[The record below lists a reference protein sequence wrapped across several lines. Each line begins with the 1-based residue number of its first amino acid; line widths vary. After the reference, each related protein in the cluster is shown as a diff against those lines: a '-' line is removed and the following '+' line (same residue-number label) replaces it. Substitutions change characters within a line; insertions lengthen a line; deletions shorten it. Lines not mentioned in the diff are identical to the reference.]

1 MKKTISTIISFVFL
15 VTACVGPALAEPPTC
30 TVPVHVNE
38 PCSGVL
44 LPPDAAAKGLTCL
57 KYDLPR
63 LQLKL
68 EQGKAL
74 FVSYKSYS
82 ESLLSAE
89 QRRGDDY
96 KTLLNSSLAVESG
109 PVWYEHPVFWFA
121 VGFIVATGATV
132 GITHAV
138 NNGN

>member
-1 MKKTISTIISFVFL
+1 MKKAISAVISFVFL
-15 VTACVGPALAEPPTC
+15 VTICVGPAMAEPPVC

-44 LPPDAAAKGLTCL
+44 LPPGAAAKGLTCL

-68 EQGKAL
+68 DQEKAL

-82 ESLLSAE
+82 DRLLSVE
-89 QRRGDDY
+89 KSRGDDY
-96 KTLLNSSLAVESG
+96 KTLLNSSLEVESG
-109 PVWYEHPVFWFA
+109 PVWYEHPVFWFTI
-121 VGFIVATGATV
+121 GFIVATGTTV
-132 GITHAV
+132 GITYAV
-138 NNGN
+138 NDGK